1 MNATAKLI
9 GEHGVPEYCQGKN
22 FRIFLKA
29 KQKGGEYKE
38 LAKVHLARQVGS
50 PYYVTSYNAGQIF
63 CLSGAIKEFLAQE
76 QMLKALNKLEKEVQQ
91 KMGQSDI
98 LAQLK
103 LDGLLF
109 DHLYSDLMM
118 LVKSKALDK
127 SVLDMNVHYL
137 GLKGFL
143 EDLTQ
148 HPQQI
153 RNPNYQ
159 VFPSEP
165 RLYGDSPITNHRLH
179 PRYTSVQRR
188 LYQPDL
194 FDTLE
199 LYLLVQQAAEAMM
212 EKLINYKADQLPG
225 GRYWEPSGEVRET
238 RASLKPHNDSS
249 ESVLGM
255 NDWLTTAFPSMHQ
268 QTRSTLIE
276 MSTNKTV
283 EWLAKQP
290 SDRRNLITSFAASKR
305 KGSQNSNIKPNKH
318 WKRRI

>member
-1 MNATAKLI
+1 M
-9 GEHGVPEYCQGKN
+9 
-22 FRIFLKA
+22 
-29 KQKGGEYKE
+29 
-38 LAKVHLARQVGS
+38 HLARQVGS
-50 PYYVTSYNAGQIF
+50 RYYVTSYNAGRIF
-63 CLSGAIKEFLAQE
+63 CLSRAIKEFLAQE
-76 QMLKALNKLEKEVQQ
+76 QMLKALNRLEKEVQQ

-103 LDGLLF
+103 LDDGLLF

-127 SVLDMNVHYL
+127 SALDMNVHYL
-137 GLKGFL
+137 ELKGFL

-179 PRYTSVQRR
+179 PRYIPVRRR

-199 LYLLVQQAAEAMM
+199 LYPRAQQAAEAMM
-212 EKLINYKADQLPG
+212 EKLINYKADQLLG
-225 GRYWEPSGEVRET
+225 GRYWEPSGEVREIL
-238 RASLKPHNDSS
+238 ASLKPHNDSS

-255 NDWLTTAFPSMHQ
+255 NDWLTTAFPSMH
-268 QTRSTLIE
+268 
-276 MSTNKTV
+276 
-283 EWLAKQP
+283 
-290 SDRRNLITSFAASKR
+290 
-305 KGSQNSNIKPNKH
+305 
-318 WKRRI
+318 

>member
-9 GEHGVPEYCQGKN
+9 AEHGVPEYCQGKN
-22 FRIFLKA
+22 FQIFLIA
-29 KQKGGEYKE
+29 KQKDGEYKE

-50 PYYVTSYNAGQIF
+50 RYCHIVQCRANF
-63 CLSGAIKEFLAQE
+63 LSFRANKKFLAQE
-76 QMLKALNKLEKEVQQ
+76 QMLKALNRLEKKVQQ

-127 SVLDMNVHYL
+127 SALDMNVRYL
-137 GLKGFL
+137 ELKGFL

-165 RLYGDSPITNHRLH
+165 RLYGDSPIINRRLH
-179 PRYTSVQRR
+179 PRYIPVRRR

-199 LYLLVQQAAEAMM
+199 LYPRVQQTAEAMM

-225 GRYWEPSGEVRET
+225 GRYWEPSGEVWEILS
-238 RASLKPHNDSS
+238 SLKPQNDS
-249 ESVLGM
+249 
-255 NDWLTTAFPSMHQ
+255 PS
-268 QTRSTLIE
+268 LKE
-276 MSTNKTV
+276 
-283 EWLAKQP
+283 
-290 SDRRNLITSFAASKR
+290 
-305 KGSQNSNIKPNKH
+305 
-318 WKRRI
+318 